1 MGSCCRLEA
10 VGSKLANNLAPVI
23 GQFGQLC
30 LPYGCQF
37 CGDDRAKATLTYS
50 VMKICYEKGESAT
63 KKKKMETIDLME
75 KHSPFPKAGVP
86 SLFK

>member
-1 MGSCCRLEA
+1 M
-10 VGSKLANNLAPVI
+10 
-23 GQFGQLC
+23 
-30 LPYGCQF
+30 F
-37 CGDDRAKATLTYS
+37 CDEDMLSLT
-50 VMKICYEKGESAT
+50 EKGESAT